1 VEDATIFVYGTLKR
15 GCRNSS
21 VLKSAEYL
29 GEAWTEPGYHMV
41 DCGSYPG
48 LVRSESVRA
57 QPMHVELDESVFGE
71 VYRVDASLLAALDR
85 FEDAPNEYL
94 RTTIRL
100 SDGREAQAY
109 LYRGP
114 TAHLPVCGPVWRER

>member
-1 VEDATIFVYGTLKR
+1 MDGSTIFVYGTLKR
-15 GCRNSS
+15 GCRNHHF
-21 VLKSAEYL
+21 LKSAEFL
-29 GEAWTEPGYHMV
+29 GEALTEPGYRMI

-48 LVRSESVRA
+48 MVRA
-57 QPMHVELDESVFGE
+57 DNGERVTGE

-85 FEDAPNEYL
+85 FEDAPDEYL

-100 SDGREAQAY
+100 SDGRAAQAY

-114 TAHLPVCGPVWRER
+114 TAHLPACAATWKEK